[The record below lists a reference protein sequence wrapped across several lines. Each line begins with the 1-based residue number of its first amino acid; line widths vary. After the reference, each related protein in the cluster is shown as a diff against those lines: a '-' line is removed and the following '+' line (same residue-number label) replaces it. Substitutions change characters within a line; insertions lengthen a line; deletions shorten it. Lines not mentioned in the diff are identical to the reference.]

1 MVAPNNFR
9 WIIGQAWLTVKSLV
23 PAKLDEITASGAKE
37 LMIYVSYDIEF
48 EVFIKSYACMAMKHS
63 IYIQHHIL

>member
-1 MVAPNNFR
+1 M
-9 WIIGQAWLTVKSLV
+9 VKSLV
-23 PAKLDEITASGAKE
+23 PAKLDEITASGAEE

-48 EVFIKSYACMAMKHS
+48 EVFIKSYACMAMIHS